1 MFAVAV
7 QDAQGR
13 VVPITENVV
22 TFKVS
27 GAGKLIGVG
36 NGDPTDQEP
45 DKGNA
50 RKAFS
55 GLCMAI
61 AQASK
66 TAGDINVEATAPG
79 LTSASVT
86 IQARNVELR
95 PQVPV
100 WAREVPKGAG
110 ITGLWRPIPAA
121 AEATGLISFLVGNGI
136 TVFTLRQDG
145 SNLTGTVEGAGGGFF
160 GGSDAPVPITEG
172 KVNGT
177 DVSFKSGNSTYAG
190 KINGDQLELERKIEI
205 PFRMTP
211 PAEPSGT
218 RPAIGPPPDGSD
230 PSFNLSRRMPRG
242 ISVVLH
248 RVER

>member
-1 MFAVAV
+1 
-7 QDAQGR
+7 
-13 VVPITENVV
+13 
-22 TFKVS
+22 
-27 GAGKLIGVG
+27 
-36 NGDPTDQEP
+36 
-45 DKGNA
+45 
-50 RKAFS
+50 
-55 GLCMAI
+55 
-61 AQASK
+61 
-66 TAGDINVEATAPG
+66 
-79 LTSASVT
+79 
-86 IQARNVELR
+86 
-95 PQVPV
+95 
-100 WAREVPKGAG
+100 
-110 ITGLWRPIPAA
+110 
-121 AEATGLISFLVGNGI
+121 LISFLVGNGI